1 MNYDIMSASESTCHM
16 IDERRNAIVSRFAH
30 DIMNSPIGELL
41 ICEENGYITQ
51 IRFFH
56 PEDNCDLKKSER
68 KRTPLIEKCML
79 QLTEYFEGKRIE
91 FDLPLNPSG
100 TEFQKKDWA
109 ALQKIPYG
117 QTCSYKD
124 IAIAIGNEKACR
136 AVGMANHNNPISIVI
151 PCHRVVGADGSL
163 TGYGG
168 GLHIKK
174 YLLELEQKYNK

>member
-1 MNYDIMSASESTCHM
+1 MNYDIM
-16 IDERRNAIVSRFAH
+16 D
-30 DIMNSPIGELL
+30 SPIGELL
-41 ICEENGYITQ
+41 IREENGYITQ
-51 IRFFH
+51 ILFFH
-56 PEDNCDLKKSER
+56 PEDNCDLKSHEK
-68 KRTPLIEKCML
+68 KHTPLIEKCIL
-79 QLTEYFEGKRIE
+79 QLNEYFEGKRKE

-109 ALQKIPYG
+109 ALQEIPYG
-117 QTCSYKD
+117 KTCSYKD

>member
-1 MNYDIMSASESTCHM
+1 MNYDLM
-16 IDERRNAIVSRFAH
+16 D
-30 DIMNSPIGELL
+30 SPIGNLL
-41 ICEENGYITQ
+41 ICAEDEHITK
-51 IRFFH
+51 ILFFH
-56 PEDNCDLKKSER
+56 SEDDYGLKKAER
-68 KRTPLIEKCML
+68 KRTPLIEKCIL
-79 QLTEYFEGKRIE
+79 QLNEYFEGKRKD
-91 FDLPLNPSG
+91 FDLPLKPSG
-100 TEFQKKDWA
+100 TAFQLKDWA

-117 QTCSYKD
+117 KTCSYKD

-174 YLLELEQKYNK
+174 YLLELEQKYSKYQCN